1 MSKYTMTLDN
11 IINFMSLEEVEKWFK
26 DYDMTDYLT
35 NEEIEVIN
43 ARGTWNKDKL
53 ARKIIENY
61 RFREIGFETIA
72 LFKHYLSFTLKNIME
87 SKLPLIYSASIKY
100 DPLVNVDY
108 KEEYQR
114 KNENT
119 GSSTGNSTNTSSGLS
134 VSSDTP
140 QGHISKTEILQGK
153 YASST
158 GAGESTNTTND
169 TNNTT
174 SNTNE
179 NWSRTMRG
187 NAGISATAQKM
198 IEQYRDNIR
207 AIDYEIIK
215 ELNSLFMGLY

>member
-140 QGHISKTEILQGK
+140 QGQISKTEILQGK

-158 GAGESTNTTND
+158 GAGESTNTAND
-169 TNNTT
+169 TNSTT

>member
-43 ARGTWNKDKL
+43 ARGTWNKGKV

-140 QGHISKTEILQGK
+140 QGQISKTEILQGK

>member
-100 DPLVNVDY
+100 DPLVNVDFTETY
-108 KEEYQR
+108 SGV
-114 KNENT
+114 NT
-119 GSSTGNSTNTSSGLS
+119 GESNSSSNGLTIN
-134 VSSDTP
+134 SDTP
-140 QGHISKTEILQGK
+140 QGNISKTDILNGN

-158 GAGESTNTTND
+158 SGTDMDDQTNTSGTQQY
-169 TNNTT
+169 TRKTK
-174 SNTNE
+174 
-179 NWSRTMRG
+179 G
-187 NAGISATAQKM
+187 NSGVSATAQAMVK
-198 IEQYRDNIR
+198 QYRQNIVM
-207 AIDYEIIK
+207 IDRDIIND
-215 ELNSLFMGLY
+215 LSTLFMGVYN

>member
-119 GSSTGNSTNTSSGLS
+119 R
-134 VSSDTP
+134 V
-140 QGHISKTEILQGK
+140 
-153 YASST
+153 
-158 GAGESTNTTND
+158 
-169 TNNTT
+169 
-174 SNTNE
+174 
-179 NWSRTMRG
+179 
-187 NAGISATAQKM
+187 
-198 IEQYRDNIR
+198 EQR
-207 AIDYEIIK
+207 K
-215 ELNSLFMGLY
+215 L

>member
-87 SKLPLIYSASIKY
+87 SKLPLIY
-100 DPLVNVDY
+100 
-108 KEEYQR
+108 
-114 KNENT
+114 
-119 GSSTGNSTNTSSGLS
+119 
-134 VSSDTP
+134 
-140 QGHISKTEILQGK
+140 
-153 YASST
+153 
-158 GAGESTNTTND
+158 
-169 TNNTT
+169 
-174 SNTNE
+174 
-179 NWSRTMRG
+179 
-187 NAGISATAQKM
+187 
-198 IEQYRDNIR
+198 
-207 AIDYEIIK
+207 
-215 ELNSLFMGLY
+215 